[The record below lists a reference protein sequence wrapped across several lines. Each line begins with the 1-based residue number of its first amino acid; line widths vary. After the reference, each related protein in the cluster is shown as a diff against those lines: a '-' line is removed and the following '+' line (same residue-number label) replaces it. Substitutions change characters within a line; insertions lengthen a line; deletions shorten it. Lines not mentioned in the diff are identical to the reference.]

1 MRVLVLLTLAAV
13 FATAALGLMAPA
25 TQEQAK
31 ALRDNWKNCSQ
42 VVRGRLGALASET
55 APTEGLRI
63 AAMNNTDVEVLA
75 YTPCVASWDSTE
87 QQNQFL
93 SVTVWQNGTH
103 SVIPAPF
110 TYNFE
115 LATNPQQIVQFVM
128 PSKKGDV
135 AHFVGS
141 YYARANTVNKNGVK
155 FATVTTNCGDT
166 SDVATGYVED
176 DTVYVTLTNINACS
190 RFPYTNGAMPSG
202 AIAALIIILVVFA
215 LELGVCGWYHKTY
228 VHDTPFSS
236 GREDVYHHE

>member
-25 TQEQAK
+25 TQDQAK

-63 AAMNNTDVEVLA
+63 VAMNNSDVEVIA
-75 YTPCVASWDSTE
+75 YTPCVASSE
-87 QQNQFL
+87 KHQNQFL
-93 SVTVWQNGTH
+93 SVSVVPNGTN
-103 SVIPAPF
+103 VPVE
-110 TYNFE
+110 YNFE
-115 LATNPQQIVQFVM
+115 HATNPQQIVQFVM

-141 YYARANTVNKNGVK
+141 YYARASTAILQNGVK

-166 SDVATGYVED
+166 SDVATGYVD
-176 DTVYVTLTNINACS
+176 GDTVYVTLTNINACS

-202 AIAALIIILVVFA
+202 AIAALIIILIVFA

>member
-55 APTEGLRI
+55 APTDALQIVARNG
-63 AAMNNTDVEVLA
+63 TSFEVT
-75 YTPCVASWDSTE
+75 YNPCVPTVDLLEARY
-87 QQNQFL
+87 L
-93 SVTVWQNGTH
+93 SVTVQLNDTEH
-103 SVIPAPF
+103 TPE
-110 TYNFE
+110 TYVFD
-115 LATNPQQIVQFVM
+115 TPSNPQQIVQFVM

-141 YYARANTVNKNGVK
+141 YYASKSGANYNGVK
-155 FATVTTNCGDT
+155 FATVTTNCGYD
-166 SDVATGYVED
+166 SDLATGHVD
-176 DTVYVTLTNINACS
+176 GDTVYVTLTNINACS

-202 AIAALIIILVVFA
+202 AIAALIIILIVFA